1 MVCGVWCVEGRARG
15 SFSQYLNHFWAKS
28 TFSDI
33 CNTITKMGGSN
44 FSSDL
49 DVGRRPELKSDE
61 KLDPPILVHEI
72 ISFVCE
78 IAGR

>member
-1 MVCGVWCVEGRARG
+1 MHQGIAPVRVPTAG